1 MTTTIKKNVYPE
13 ISQLKL
19 RHLAKYDFREFQ
31 ASVRESKDS
40 MSTFL
45 DMGIELPNF
54 NAIEF
59 MNYYTAMLK
68 DDKFEHFG
76 VFHGYK
82 MLAYTC
88 FADGFNPAG
97 IQIVY
102 WVREEFLK
110 QNIGT
115 WTISNMVNK
124 AWVEMDC
131 HFVEMIIDKT
141 NYPSRQISR
150 KMGFEAV
157 FETTG
162 VKGQGRKGSGTYITY
177 LFLNP
182 ALRLKASVWDK
193 RAIDLI
199 GHPCMIDKFHHLIH
213 DEVINEHFKWKYS
226 TYMENDLVEVS
237 SN

>member
-1 MTTTIKKNVYPE
+1 MRNTGKNVFPD

-19 RHLAKYDFREFQ
+19 RPLTKYDFREFK
-31 ASVRESKDS
+31 ASVMESKES
-40 MSTFL
+40 IATFL
-45 DMGIELPNF
+45 DMGIELP
-54 NAIEF
+54 ALHLIDF
-59 MNYYTAMLK
+59 MNFYSSMLA
-68 DDKFEHFG
+68 DKEAQHFG

-82 MLAYTC
+82 MLAYTY
-88 FADGFNPAG
+88 FANGFNPAG

-131 HFVEMIIDKT
+131 HFVQMVIDKT
-141 NYPSRQISR
+141 NYSSRQIAR

-157 FETTG
+157 FEATG
-162 VKGQGRKGSGTYITY
+162 VTGQGRKGSGTYITY

-182 ALRLKASVWDK
+182 ALRIKAVTWNK

-226 TYMENDLVEVS
+226 TYNENVLGEVS

>member
-1 MTTTIKKNVYPE
+1 MRNAGKNVFPD

-19 RHLAKYDFREFQ
+19 RPLTKYDFREFK
-31 ASVRESKDS
+31 ASVMESKES
-40 MSTFL
+40 IATFL
-45 DMGIELPNF
+45 DMGIELP
-54 NAIEF
+54 ALHLIDF
-59 MNYYTAMLK
+59 MNFYSSMLA
-68 DDKFEHFG
+68 DKEVQHFG

-102 WVREEFLK
+102 WVREEYLK

-115 WTISNMVNK
+115 WTIGNMVK
-124 AWVEMDC
+124 MAWVELNC
-131 HFVEMIIDKT
+131 HFVEMVIDKT
-141 NYPSRQISR
+141 NYPSRHIAR
-150 KMGFEAV
+150 KLGFEAL
-157 FETTG
+157 FEITG
-162 VKGQGRKGSGTYITY
+162 VKGQGNKGSGTYITY

-182 ALRLKASVWDK
+182 ALRIKAATWNK

-199 GHPCMIDKFHHLIH
+199 GHPCMINKFHHLIH
-213 DEVINEHFKWKYS
+213 DEVINEHFKWKFS
-226 TYMENDLVEVS
+226 TYIENDLLEVS